1 MNNTFDIKRFGL
13 VLRKDFIENGKRYM
27 LLFLTM
33 FGLMAL
39 VITFQTWGYYSNKT
53 LVNTHA
59 DNHYIIHNINLLVN
73 LSFMFFASGIWFAS
87 TFSNPMNRKL
97 KRLSYLIS
105 PSSNF
110 EKFLVRWMITT
121 IGFIVAFFVA
131 MWMADLIRVAICS
144 VIFSDMD
151 IHFLDITK
159 LVALKDHTYTSA
171 YLGAKDEFMMMV
183 SFYFFLQSIFLLG
196 STFWEKAT
204 FIKTF
209 TAGTALLVTYIL
221 LCRWVIL
228 LCYGS
233 LRGYENVMGSFEFDN
248 YFTEN
253 RILAFSIVFFAV
265 CSVTCWILAFF
276 RIKESEITKRL

>member
-1 MNNTFDIKRFGL
+1 MNNTFHIKRFGL
-13 VLRKDFIENGKRYM
+13 VFRKDFIENGKRYM

-33 FGLMAL
+33 LGLMAL
-39 VITFQTWGYYSNKT
+39 IITLQTWDYYSYSHNR
-53 LVNTHA
+53 NA
-59 DNHYIIHNINLLVN
+59 DNHLNHNRLLLEM

-105 PSSNF
+105 PSSNL

-131 MWMADLIRVAICS
+131 MWMADLIRVSICS
-144 VIFSDMD
+144 VVYPEVE
-151 IHFLDITK
+151 IHFLDITR
-159 LVALKDHTYTSA
+159 LIALSPNASYYVIPKN
-171 YLGAKDEFMMMV
+171 EFPFMI
-183 SFYFFLQSIFLLG
+183 SIYFLLQSIFLLG

-209 TAGTALLVTYIL
+209 TAGTALFVTYIL

-233 LRGYENVMGSFEFDN
+233 LTGYVNVMGSFEFDN
-248 YFTEN
+248 YFAEYQIFTF
-253 RILAFSIVFFAV
+253 ASTFFAV
-265 CSVTCWILAFF
+265 CSITCWIFAFF
-276 RIKESEITKRL
+276 RIKESEIIKRL